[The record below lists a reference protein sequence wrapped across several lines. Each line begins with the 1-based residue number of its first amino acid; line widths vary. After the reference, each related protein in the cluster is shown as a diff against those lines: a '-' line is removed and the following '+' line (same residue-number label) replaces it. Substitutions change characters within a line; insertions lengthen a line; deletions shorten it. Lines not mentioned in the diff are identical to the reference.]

1 MISRGTFR
9 GATAVLAAA
18 SLIAGPALGDTLKL
32 DQAVRQGL
40 AQSPELGQAQARI
53 GQAEAGRDQAR
64 RQWLP
69 NVDVT
74 GAAGLRHL
82 ENDARV
88 QLGLSSIDEKP
99 LYATIGL
106 DQPLWDFGRRGNS
119 VKVQNARLASAQWD
133 EQQASESVTYAIARA
148 YLQVVVQLSILE
160 AAKENLAF
168 HTDLAADVSEG
179 VDKGAMSIS
188 EKQQATER
196 LESARINLVQAN
208 ADLATANAELALLIG
223 IAQVDVTTP
232 PDPSRIVPP
241 SLEEAIAVAE
251 VNDPRVRSA
260 EEKLRAAG
268 FNASKA
274 RSEYW
279 PQIGLQGSIRAGKDF
294 EGYRGTTRDYE
305 GLVVMRWNIFN
316 GGITAAKVRE
326 ADRGSDEARFG
337 LAQAQRDSEL
347 GVRKAWI
354 GLENWRAKSAIQ
366 QERLNVAR
374 GVRESY
380 RAQFGIGRRSLL
392 DLLDAQNSVYNA
404 TVESQVANTGLLL
417 AQYGL
422 LAQMGRLRSFLG
434 VEKPVI
440 DPTMYGP
447 K

>member
-1 MISRGTFR
+1 M
-9 GATAVLAAA
+9 V
-18 SLIAGPALGDTLKL
+18 AGPALGDTLKL

-106 DQPLWDFGRRGNS
+106 DQPLWDFGRRGNG

-168 HTDLAADVSEG
+168 HTDLAADVGEG

-196 LESARINLVQAN
+196 LESARISLVQAN
-208 ADLATANAELALLIG
+208 ADLATANAELALLVG
-223 IAQVDVTTP
+223 IAQVEVTTP
-232 PDPSRIVPP
+232 PDPTRVVPP

-268 FNASKA
+268 YNASKA

-279 PQIGLQGSIRAGKDF
+279 PQVGLQGSIRAGKDF

-316 GGITAAKVRE
+316 GGVTAAKVRE
-326 ADRGSDEARFG
+326 ADRGADEARFG

-354 GLENWRAKSAIQ
+354 GLENWRAKSEIQ

-404 TVESQVANTGLLL
+404 TVEAQAANTGLLL

-440 DPTMYGP
+440 DPMMYGP